1 VSEAEKPVAAI
12 SDGKARKLANL
23 KPFQPGV
30 SGNPSGRPKTAK
42 TVTDIAH
49 ENSERAM
56 RRLAKLIDSDDEKT
70 ALAAANAI
78 LDRAVGKP
86 KQSIEKTT
94 KKEAAD
100 YDAAELLALA
110 RMGSTRAAET
120 PSGETEPHR
129 VQ

>member
-1 VSEAEKPVAAI
+1 VSDET
-12 SDGKARKLANL
+12 GANTPA
-23 KPFQPGV
+23 KRWQNPATRFKPGV
-30 SGNPSGRPKTAK
+30 SGNPAGRPKKVVDVAALARDGSDKAMAK
-42 TVTDIAH
+42 LI
-49 ENSERAM
+49 
-56 RRLAKLIDSDDEKT
+56 KLIDSESESI
-70 ALAAANAI
+70 ALAAANSV
-78 LDRAVGKP
+78 LDRAIGKP